1 MNFFLR
7 IMLKALLIIVFVQ
20 NYLIAAENVKIILK
34 IDDEIITNIDIQKEY
49 NYLIALNNDFKEVN
63 KDKALAI
70 AKESIIKEK
79 IKKKEIEKYYNLE
92 EESDYLENV
101 IENFYK
107 SIGLNNKKE
116 FKKYIEKYELNYR
129 EMKMKIR
136 IETVWNQLIF
146 QKYNEQVKIDLEKL
160 RKKILK
166 QKENQNSY
174 LLSEIL
180 FRSEANEDVNE
191 KYKLIKKSIENVG
204 FKNSANIYSIAGTAK
219 VGGKIGWVNENQLSK
234 EIVKQLEKLKI
245 NEYTKPIN
253 IIEGYLLLKVEDI
266 KKIKNNNLN
275 IDKELEKL
283 EDYERNKQLN
293 RMSNIFFNKIKSNT
307 TINEI

>member
-1 MNFFLR
+1 
-7 IMLKALLIIVFVQ
+7 
-20 NYLIAAENVKIILK
+20 
-34 IDDEIITNIDIQKEY
+34 
-49 NYLIALNNDFKEVN
+49 
-63 KDKALAI
+63 
-70 AKESIIKEK
+70 
-79 IKKKEIEKYYNLE
+79 
-92 EESDYLENV
+92 
-101 IENFYK
+101 
-107 SIGLNNKKE
+107 
-116 FKKYIEKYELNYR
+116 
-129 EMKMKIR
+129 MKIR

-180 FRSEANEDVNE
+180 FRSETNEDVNK
-191 KYKLIKKSIENVG
+191 KYELIKKSIENVG
-204 FKNSANIYSIAGTAK
+204 FKNSANIYSIADTSK

-234 EIVKQLEKLKI
+234 EIVKKLEKLKI

-253 IIEGYLLLKVEDI
+253 LIEGYLLLKVEDI

-275 IDKELEKL
+275 IDKELKKL
-283 EDYERNKQLN
+283 ENYERNKQLN

>member
-1 MNFFLR
+1 
-7 IMLKALLIIVFVQ
+7 MLKTLLIIIFVQ
-20 NYLIAAENVKIILK
+20 NYLFAIENVKIILK
-34 IDDEIITNIDIQKEY
+34 INDEIITNIDVQKEY

-63 KDKALAI
+63 KEKALLI

-79 IKKKEIEKYYNLE
+79 IKKKEIEKYYDLE

-107 SIGLNNKKE
+107 TFDLNSKKE
-116 FKKYIEKYELNYR
+116 FIKYIEKYGLTYR
-129 EMKMKIR
+129 EIKQKIK
-136 IETVWNQLIF
+136 IEITWNQLIYA
-146 QKYNEQVKIDLEKL
+146 KYNEQVKINLEKL

-180 FRSEANEDVNE
+180 FKSETNEDVNK
-191 KYKLIKKSIENVG
+191 KYQLIKKSIESVG
-204 FKNSANIYSIAGTAK
+204 FKNSANIYSIADTSK
-219 VGGKIGWVNENQLSK
+219 VGGKIGWVNENQLTK
-234 EIVKQLEKLKI
+234 EIVKKLEKLKI

-253 IIEGYLLLKVEDI
+253 LIEGYLLLKVRDV

-275 IDKELEKL
+275 IDKELKKL
-283 EDYERNKQLN
+283 ENYEINKRLN

>member
-1 MNFFLR
+1 MNLLLK
-7 IMLKALLIIVFVQ
+7 IMLKTLLIIIFVQ
-20 NYLIAAENVKIILK
+20 NYLFAMENVKIILK
-34 IDDEIITNIDIQKEY
+34 IDDEIITNIDVQKEY

-63 KDKALAI
+63 KEKALLI

-79 IKKKEIEKYYNLE
+79 IKKKEIEKYYDLE

-107 SIGLNNKKE
+107 TLGLNNKKE
-116 FKKYIEKYELNYR
+116 FKKYIEKYGLTYR
-129 EMKMKIR
+129 EIKQKIR
-136 IETVWNQLIF
+136 IETLWNQLIYT
-146 QKYNEQVKIDLEKL
+146 KYNEQVKIDLEKL

-180 FRSEANEDVNE
+180 FRSEVNEDVNK
-191 KYKLIKKSIENVG
+191 KYELIKKSIENVG
-204 FKNSANIYSIAGTAK
+204 FKNSANIYSIADTSK
-219 VGGKIGWVNENQLSK
+219 VGGKIGWVNENKLSK
-234 EIVKQLEKLKI
+234 EIVKKIEKLKI

-253 IIEGYLLLKVEDI
+253 LIEGYLLLKVEDI

-275 IDKELEKL
+275 IDKELKKL
-283 EDYERNKQLN
+283 ENYERNKQLN

>member
-1 MNFFLR
+1 MNFLLK
-7 IMLKALLIIVFVQ
+7 IMLKTLLIIIFVQ
-20 NYLIAAENVKIILK
+20 NYLFAMENVKIILK
-34 IDDEIITNIDIQKEY
+34 INDEIITNIDIQKEY

-63 KDKALAI
+63 KEKALLI

-79 IKKKEIEKYYNLE
+79 IKKKEIEKYYDLK
-92 EESDYLENV
+92 EESDYLESV
-101 IENFYK
+101 IKNFYK
-107 SIGLNNKKE
+107 TLNLNSKKE
-116 FKKYIEKYELNYR
+116 FNEYIEKYGLTYR
-129 EMKMKIR
+129 EIKMKIR

-180 FRSEANEDVNE
+180 FRSEANEDVNK
-191 KYKLIKKSIENVG
+191 KYELIKKSIESVG
-204 FKNSANIYSIAGTAK
+204 FKNSANIYSIADTSK

-234 EIVKQLEKLKI
+234 EIVKKLEKLKI
-245 NEYTKPIN
+245 NEYSKPIN
-253 IIEGYLLLKVEDI
+253 LTEGYLILKVEDI
-266 KKIKNNNLN
+266 KKIKNNNLD
-275 IDKELEKL
+275 IDKELKKL
-283 EDYERNKQLN
+283 ENYERNKQLN

>member
-1 MNFFLR
+1 
-7 IMLKALLIIVFVQ
+7 MLKTLLIIILVQ
-20 NYLIAAENVKIILK
+20 NYLLAMENVKIILK
-34 IDDEIITNIDIQKEY
+34 IDDEIITNIDVQKEY

-63 KDKALAI
+63 KEKALLI

-79 IKKKEIEKYYNLE
+79 IKKKEIEKYYDLE

-107 SIGLNNKKE
+107 TLSLNNKKE
-116 FKKYIEKYELNYR
+116 FKKYIEKYELTYR
-129 EMKMKIR
+129 EIKMKIR

-160 RKKILK
+160 RKTILK

-180 FRSEANEDVNE
+180 FRSEVNEDVNK
-191 KYKLIKKSIENVG
+191 KYELIKKSIENVG
-204 FKNSANIYSIAGTAK
+204 FKNSANIYSIADTSK

-234 EIVKQLEKLKI
+234 EIVKKLEKLKI
-245 NEYTKPIN
+245 NEYSKPIN
-253 IIEGYLLLKVEDI
+253 LTEGYLILKVGGI
-266 KKIKNNNLN
+266 KKIKNNNLD
-275 IDKELEKL
+275 IDKELKKL
-283 EDYERNKQLN
+283 ENYERDKQLN
-293 RMSNIFFNKIKSNT
+293 KMSNIFFSKIKNNT
-307 TINEI
+307 IINET

>member
-1 MNFFLR
+1 
-7 IMLKALLIIVFVQ
+7 MLKTLLIIIFVQ
-20 NYLIAAENVKIILK
+20 SYLLATENVKIILK
-34 IDDEIITNIDIQKEY
+34 INDEIVTNIDIQKEY

-63 KDKALAI
+63 KEKALLI

-79 IKKKEIEKYYNLE
+79 IKKKEIEKYYDLE

-107 SIGLNNKKE
+107 NLGLNNKKE
-116 FKKYIEKYELNYR
+116 FKKYIEKYGLTYR
-129 EMKMKIR
+129 DIKQKIR

-180 FRSEANEDVNE
+180 FRSEVNEDVNK
-191 KYKLIKKSIENVG
+191 KYELIKKSIESVG
-204 FKNSANIYSIAGTAK
+204 FKNSANIYSIAGTSK

-234 EIVKQLEKLKI
+234 KIVKKLEKLKI
-245 NEYTKPIN
+245 NEYSKPIN
-253 IIEGYLLLKVEDI
+253 LIEGYLILKVEDM
-266 KKIKNNNLN
+266 KKIKNNNLD
-275 IDKELEKL
+275 IDKELKKL
-283 EDYERNKQLN
+283 ENYERNKQLN
-293 RMSNIFFNKIKSNT
+293 KMSNIFFSKIKNNT
-307 TINEI
+307 IINEI

>member
-1 MNFFLR
+1 MNFLLR
-7 IMLKALLIIVFVQ
+7 IMLKTLLIIIFVQ
-20 NYLIAAENVKIILK
+20 SYLFATENVKIILK
-34 IDDEIITNIDIQKEY
+34 INDEIVTNIDIQKEY

-63 KDKALAI
+63 KEKALLI

-79 IKKKEIEKYYNLE
+79 IKKNEIEKYYDLK

-101 IENFYK
+101 IKNFYK
-107 SIGLNNKKE
+107 NLGLNNKKE
-116 FKKYIEKYELNYR
+116 FKKYIEKYGLTYR
-129 EMKMKIR
+129 DIKQKIK
-136 IETVWNQLIF
+136 IETTWNQLIYT
-146 QKYNEQVKIDLEKL
+146 KYNEQVKIDLEKL
-160 RKKILK
+160 RKKILM

-180 FRSEANEDVNE
+180 FRSEANEDVNK
-191 KYKLIKKSIENVG
+191 KYELIKKSIENVG
-204 FKNSANIYSIAGTAK
+204 FKNSANIYSIADTSK
-219 VGGKIGWVNENQLSK
+219 VGGKIGWVNENKLSK
-234 EIVKQLEKLKI
+234 EIVKKIEKLKI

-253 IIEGYLLLKVEDI
+253 LIEGYLLLKVEDI

-275 IDKELEKL
+275 IDKELKKL
-283 EDYERNKQLN
+283 ENYERNKQLN

>member
-1 MNFFLR
+1 
-7 IMLKALLIIVFVQ
+7 MLKALLIIVFVQ

-160 RKKILK
+160 REKILK

-180 FRSEANEDVNE
+180 FRSETNEDINK
-191 KYKLIKKSIENVG
+191 KYELIKKSIENVG
-204 FKNSANIYSIAGTAK
+204 FKNSANIYSIADTSK

-234 EIVKQLEKLKI
+234 EIVKKLEKLKI
-245 NEYTKPIN
+245 NEHSEPIN
-253 IIEGYLLLKVEDI
+253 LVEGHLILKVENI
-266 KKIKNNNLN
+266 KKIKNNNLD

-283 EDYERNKQLN
+283 KNYEINKQLN
-293 RMSNIFFNKIKSNT
+293 QMSNIFFSKIKNNT
-307 TINEI
+307 IINEI

>member
-1 MNFFLR
+1 
-7 IMLKALLIIVFVQ
+7 MLKTLLIIIFVQ
-20 NYLIAAENVKIILK
+20 NYLFAIENVKIILK
-34 IDDEIITNIDIQKEY
+34 IDDEIITNIDVQKEY

-63 KDKALAI
+63 KEKALLI

-79 IKKKEIEKYYNLE
+79 IKKKEIVKYYDLE

-107 SIGLNNKKE
+107 TLGLNNTKE
-116 FKKYIEKYELNYR
+116 FKKYIEKYGLTYR
-129 EMKMKIR
+129 EIKQKIR

-180 FRSEANEDVNE
+180 FRSEANEDVNK
-191 KYKLIKKSIENVG
+191 KYELIKKSIENVG
-204 FKNSANIYSIAGTAK
+204 FKNSANIYSIADTSK

-234 EIVKQLEKLKI
+234 EIVKKLEKLKI

-253 IIEGYLLLKVEDI
+253 LIEGYLLLKVEDI
-266 KKIKNNNLN
+266 KKIKNNNLD
-275 IDKELEKL
+275 IDKELKKL
-283 EDYERNKQLN
+283 ENYERNKQLN

>member
-1 MNFFLR
+1 
-7 IMLKALLIIVFVQ
+7 MLKTLLIIIFVQ
-20 NYLIAAENVKIILK
+20 NYLFAMENVKIILK
-34 IDDEIITNIDIQKEY
+34 INDEIITNIDIQKEY

-63 KDKALAI
+63 KEKALLI

-79 IKKKEIEKYYNLE
+79 IKKKEIEKYYDLE
-92 EESDYLENV
+92 EESNYLENV

-107 SIGLNNKKE
+107 TLGLNNKKE
-116 FKKYIEKYELNYR
+116 FKKYIEKYGLTYR
-129 EMKMKIR
+129 NVKQKIK
-136 IETVWNQLIF
+136 IEAVWNDLIYN
-146 QKYNEQVKIDLEKL
+146 KYNEQVKIDLEKL

-180 FRSEANEDVNE
+180 FRSETNEDVNK
-191 KYKLIKKSIENVG
+191 KYELIKKSIENVG
-204 FKNSANIYSIAGTAK
+204 FKNSANIYSIADTSK
-219 VGGKIGWVNENQLSK
+219 VGGKIGWINENQLTK
-234 EIVKQLEKLKI
+234 EIVKKLEKLKI

-253 IIEGYLLLKVEDI
+253 LIEGYLLLKVEDI

-275 IDKELEKL
+275 IDKELKKL
-283 EDYERNKQLN
+283 ENYERNKQLN

>member
-1 MNFFLR
+1 
-7 IMLKALLIIVFVQ
+7 MLKTLLIIIFVQ
-20 NYLIAAENVKIILK
+20 NYLFAIENVKIILK
-34 IDDEIITNIDIQKEY
+34 IDDEIITNIDVQKEY

-63 KDKALAI
+63 KEKALLI

-79 IKKKEIEKYYNLE
+79 IKKKEIEKYYDLE
-92 EESDYLENV
+92 EESDYFKNV
-101 IENFYK
+101 FENFYK
-107 SIGLNNKKE
+107 TLGLNNKKE
-116 FKKYIEKYELNYR
+116 FIKYIEKYGLTYR
-129 EMKMKIR
+129 EIKQKIR

-180 FRSEANEDVNE
+180 FRSEVNEDVNK
-191 KYKLIKKSIENVG
+191 KYELIKKSIENVG
-204 FKNSANIYSIAGTAK
+204 FKNSANIYSIADTSK
-219 VGGKIGWVNENQLSK
+219 VGGKIGWVNENKLSK
-234 EIVKQLEKLKI
+234 EIVKKLEKLKI

-253 IIEGYLLLKVEDI
+253 LIEGYLLLKVEDI

-275 IDKELEKL
+275 IDKELKKL
-283 EDYERNKQLN
+283 ENYERNKQLN

>member
-1 MNFFLR
+1 MNFLLR
-7 IMLKALLIIVFVQ
+7 IMLKTLLIIIFVQ
-20 NYLIAAENVKIILK
+20 SYLFATENVKIILK
-34 IDDEIITNIDIQKEY
+34 INDEIVTNIDIQKEY
-49 NYLIALNNDFKEVN
+49 NYLIALNNDFKKVN
-63 KDKALAI
+63 KEKALLI

-79 IKKKEIEKYYNLE
+79 IKKKEIEKYYDLE

-101 IENFYK
+101 IEKFYNNL
-107 SIGLNNKKE
+107 GLNNKKE
-116 FKKYIEKYELNYR
+116 FKKYIEKYGLTYR
-129 EMKMKIR
+129 DIKQKIR

-180 FRSEANEDVNE
+180 FRSETNEDVNK
-191 KYKLIKKSIENVG
+191 KYELIKKSIESVG
-204 FKNSANIYSIAGTAK
+204 FKNSANIYSIADTSK

-234 EIVKQLEKLKI
+234 KIVKKLEKLKI
-245 NEYTKPIN
+245 NEYSKPIN
-253 IIEGYLLLKVEDI
+253 LIEGYLILKVEDI

-275 IDKELEKL
+275 IDKELKKL
-283 EDYERNKQLN
+283 ENYERNKQLN
-293 RMSNIFFNKIKSNT
+293 RMSNIFFNKIKNNT
-307 TINEI
+307 IINEI

>member
-1 MNFFLR
+1 MNLLLK
-7 IMLKALLIIVFVQ
+7 IMLKTLLIIIFVQ
-20 NYLIAAENVKIILK
+20 NYLFAIENVKIILK
-34 IDDEIITNIDIQKEY
+34 IDDEIITNIDVQKEY

-63 KDKALAI
+63 KEKALLI

-79 IKKKEIEKYYNLE
+79 IKKKEIVKYYDLE

-107 SIGLNNKKE
+107 NLGLNNKKE
-116 FKKYIEKYELNYR
+116 FKKYIEKYGLTYR
-129 EMKMKIR
+129 DIKQKIR
-136 IETVWNQLIF
+136 IETTWNQLIYT
-146 QKYNEQVKIDLEKL
+146 KYNEQVKIDLEKL

-180 FRSEANEDVNE
+180 FRSETNEDVNK
-191 KYKLIKKSIENVG
+191 KYELIKKSIESVG
-204 FKNSANIYSIAGTAK
+204 FKNSANIYSIADTSK

-234 EIVKQLEKLKI
+234 EIVKKLEKLKI
-245 NEYTKPIN
+245 NEYSKPIN
-253 IIEGYLLLKVEDI
+253 LIEGYLILKVEDI

-275 IDKELEKL
+275 IDKELKKL
-283 EDYERNKQLN
+283 ENYERNKQLN
-293 RMSNIFFNKIKSNT
+293 RMSNIFFNKIKNNT
-307 TINEI
+307 IINEI

>member
-1 MNFFLR
+1 
-7 IMLKALLIIVFVQ
+7 MLKTLLIIIFVQ
-20 NYLIAAENVKIILK
+20 NYLFAMENVKIILK
-34 IDDEIITNIDIQKEY
+34 INDEIITNIDIQKEY

-63 KDKALAI
+63 KEKALLI

-79 IKKKEIEKYYNLE
+79 IKKKEIVKYYDLE

-101 IENFYK
+101 IKNFYK
-107 SIGLNNKKE
+107 TLGLNNTKE
-116 FKKYIEKYELNYR
+116 FKKYIEKYGLTYR
-129 EMKMKIR
+129 EMKQKIR

-180 FRSEANEDVNE
+180 FRSEVNEDVNK
-191 KYKLIKKSIENVG
+191 KYELIKKSIENVG
-204 FKNSANIYSIAGTAK
+204 FKNSANIYSIADTSK

-234 EIVKQLEKLKI
+234 EIVKKLEKLKI

-253 IIEGYLLLKVEDI
+253 LIEGYLLLKVEDI

-275 IDKELEKL
+275 IDKELKKL
-283 EDYERNKQLN
+283 ENYERNKQLN